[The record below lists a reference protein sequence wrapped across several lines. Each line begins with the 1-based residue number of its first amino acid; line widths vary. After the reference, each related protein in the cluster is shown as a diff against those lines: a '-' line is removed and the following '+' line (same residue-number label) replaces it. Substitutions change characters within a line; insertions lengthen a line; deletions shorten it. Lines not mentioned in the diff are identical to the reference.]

1 MTHNW
6 SWTVRVKQGDPGYLV
21 HSIEA
26 LMAVVAGA
34 LMAEGTDS
42 RMADTFARSV
52 RERALEQCE
61 RRRMNHSTPPL
72 EYQQVLSATKALY
85 ITSDDLPED
94 PDRYCEGRTE
104 SGSQCPKHLNHLGE
118 CR

>member
-6 SWTVRVKQGDPGYLV
+6 TWTLRVKQGDPGYRV
-21 HSIEA
+21 HSTEA
-26 LMAVVAGA
+26 LMAAVAGA

-52 RERALEQCE
+52 RERAMTHARERSIHPFTPVLE
-61 RRRMNHSTPPL
+61 H
-72 EYQQVLSATKALY
+72 QQILSATKVLY
-85 ITSDDLPED
+85 ITSDALPED
-94 PDRYCEGRTE
+94 PDRHCDGRTE
-104 SGSQCPKHLNHLGE
+104 SGSRCPKHLNHLGE